1 MEQKDTTAG
10 ESAESW
16 RVRRAQ
22 RRDFAGVA
30 ELCSRLGVGVL
41 GTDRRTIRRFRRI
54 VADLGNDLYLAEVGE
69 SLCGLVH
76 IVYARELLG
85 PPRAEVALLLADDP
99 TGTGEVRAR
108 LLACALQRARKRQ
121 CSRVVLRI
129 GSVPTDL
136 ADLLQREGFHC
147 GGEWYARDLAVEPQA
162 QVQERETDA

>member
-1 MEQKDTTAG
+1 MEQKDATAG

-54 VADLGNDLYLAEVGE
+54 VADLGNDLYLAEVGD

-76 IVYARELLG
+76 IVYARELVG

-99 TGTGEVRAR
+99 SGEARAR

-121 CSRVVLRI
+121 CSRVVLRM

-136 ADLLQREGFHC
+136 AELLQREGFHC
-147 GGEWYARDLAVEPQA
+147 GGEWYVRDLAVEPPA
-162 QVQERETDA
+162 QVQERKTDA